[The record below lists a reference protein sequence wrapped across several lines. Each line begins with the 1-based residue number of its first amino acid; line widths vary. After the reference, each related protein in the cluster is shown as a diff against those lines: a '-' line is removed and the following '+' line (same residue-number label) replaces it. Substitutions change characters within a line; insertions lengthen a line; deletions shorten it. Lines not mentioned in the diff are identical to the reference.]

1 MHSVEIDRM
10 SPTHTRSTLPT
21 TKSRSKSDWVCPL
34 KVCATRII
42 WFVAI
47 SSCMCSICLAD
58 GTHTHTVVVVVS
70 LEWTR
75 NRYRNGLL
83 LLWLFVESQMSNIKW
98 SEKDKRAH
106 FSNSHCTISSTCM
119 CIYCLSVFRLC
130 SPSAFGV
137 IYLVPLT
144 VAASPLD
151 FSKKYGPIT
160 LCD

>member
-1 MHSVEIDRM
+1 M
-10 SPTHTRSTLPT
+10 
-21 TKSRSKSDWVCPL
+21 CPL

-144 VAASPLD
+144 VAASPLN
-151 FSKKYGPIT
+151 FSIFRSNYSLRLESAPNRCGSFVHDRWKWDST
-160 LCD
+160 LKMFLS